1 MSIFNLPRLLAY
13 QPTSE
18 SIFTN
23 IGTSSFTVPS
33 DVYTI
38 SAVAIGG
45 GGGGG
50 GALAGNGGTGGGGGA
65 LAYGTFAVIPNTTI
79 TVVVGG
85 GAGSP

>member
-18 SIFTN
+18 SIFSN

-50 GALAGNGGTGGGGGA
+50 
-65 LAYGTFAVIPNTTI
+65 AYGASPQRGGDGGSGAVRIIWGPGKSFPSN
-79 TVVVGG
+79 
-85 GAGSP
+85 AS